1 MKKYTLLE
9 MTQKILSSLD
19 GDEVNSIN
27 DTVESQQ
34 VVEIL
39 ETIYHDLMTQMD
51 LPEHYKMVNLQALGD
66 STRPVVMQVPETVD
80 EVLWVKYNKVEVSG
94 GDPVWDGCEYLT
106 QSEFSDHVLSF
117 NPASP
122 NVMSY
127 YPNESTDITFYCET
141 NRPPQYY
148 TSLDD
153 NRIVFDSY
161 TSDIESTLQAAKT
174 QAYCL
179 LKTDFIKTDNF
190 IPALDANGFS
200 FLLNEAKATA
210 FAEMKQVSNAKAE
223 KNARRGM
230 IHLSRSK
237 QNVKGIPFFFNTPNY
252 GRK

>member
-1 MKKYTLLE
+1 VKKYTLLE

-34 VVEIL
+34 VVEII
-39 ETIYHDLMTQMD
+39 ESVYNDLMTRMD
-51 LPEHYKMVNLQALGD
+51 LPEHYKMVNLQGLGD
-66 STRPVVMQVPETVD
+66 ITRPVVMEVPDTVD
-80 EVLWVKYNKVEVSG
+80 EVLWIKYNKVEVG
-94 GDPVWDGCEYLT
+94 GSEPVWDEVVYLT
-106 QSEFSDHVLSF
+106 QAEFSDHVLSF
-117 NPASP
+117 NTSHP
-122 NVMSY
+122 NVISY
-127 YPNESTDITFYCET
+127 YPNATSDVQFMAEN
-141 NRPPQYY
+141 NRAPQYY

-153 NRIVFDSY
+153 DRICFDAYNSNL
-161 TSDIESTLQAAKT
+161 ENTLQVSKT

-179 LKTDFIKTDNF
+179 TKKSFTKTDGF

-210 FAEMKQVSNAKAE
+210 FAEMKQISNAMAE

-230 IHLSRSK
+230 IHLTKNK
-237 QNVKGIPFFFNTPNY
+237 QNVKGLPFFYSTPNF